1 MVKKWFPKWLLSY
14 IIIYIYIYILQL
26 SKIIM
31 VEKWFP
37 QRLHPRD
44 LENPNTR
51 SFVAAGYL
59 KSD

>member
-1 MVKKWFPKWLLSY
+1 MVPKMAAV
-14 IIIYIYIYILQL
+14 IYHHIYIYILQL